1 MEGRR
6 VTRRAP
12 KRNPLYVLF
21 LCLVAAV
28 FILLIVTIVLGAK
41 LGSANKQLEVAQQQ
55 IEELEEK
62 FSEVQEEQKEEA
74 PEQNLPSAGSPV
86 VTPEQVPEQKP
97 EQKPESSTTTQ
108 KKVTVGWL
116 DLTGHNEVAVLP
128 DSVFNEY
135 YTYYTTD
142 GVNLRAGP
150 STSHNRITLVD
161 KATKVKAAAKDGEW
175 TFVSVGNKFG
185 WINSNYLSTT
195 QPGTE
200 APAAAEATSGSLKTQ

>member
-62 FSEVQEEQKEEA
+62 FSEVQEEQREEA

-86 VTPEQVPEQKP
+86 VTPEQKP
-97 EQKPESSTTTQ
+97 EEKPAAKPEGSSAQ

-128 DSVFNEY
+128 ESVFNEY

-150 STSHNRITLVD
+150 STGHNRITLVE
-161 KATKVKAAAKDGEW
+161 KGAKVKAAAKDGEW
-175 TFVSVGNKFG
+175 TFVSVGSKFG